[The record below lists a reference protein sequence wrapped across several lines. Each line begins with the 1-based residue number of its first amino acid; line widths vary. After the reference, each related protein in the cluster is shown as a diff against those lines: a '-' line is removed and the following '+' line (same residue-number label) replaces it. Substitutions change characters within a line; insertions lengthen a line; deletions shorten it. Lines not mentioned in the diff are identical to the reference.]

1 MGNGELET
9 VASTPYTLI
18 LGMGNGCLLIDI
30 GQTIW
35 TRMIMYLISE
45 NALRQIYRQIALYPP
60 ERGGALLGPTGKN
73 AISHFILDRSGQTSG
88 ASYLPSP
95 TLTRFV
101 QQMEREMNLEFKGV
115 IHSHPGGLDRPSG
128 PDEDAMLEGLKI
140 NPHIPCFVA
149 PIVTLRAPRQALH
162 DHELPL
168 GSGKISFYAA
178 YRQGDGI
185 RVETLPMQSIHESE
199 MTPMQPELPSVTHL
213 IEIDLGR
220 VRRALGGDR
229 PPMIFI
235 TEMEGQDMPAGCLNL
250 NGLELLFLFGN
261 TYPTTPPILLAT
273 LTGKDTE
280 QVELPW
286 SLQTPA
292 EERLIAA
299 VNSVIQ
305 GRGPYQK
312 VYRPL
317 GKSGLTEDEKIAA
330 VAGWSGC
337 YSETDPRREAEAIKQ
352 SLFARSTGLLSR
364 QIGEKRVLVVGAG
377 SVGSYLAEQ
386 LVRSGV
392 GGLTLID
399 PETVETAN
407 LCRTTYEI
415 IDIGQPKVKA
425 LGRRLL
431 NINPLV
437 QLKLE
442 EKSLLD
448 YQASEFDE
456 LVREADVIVAT
467 TDDIAA
473 QRIVNRFAYFRKKP
487 ALFVGLYQAA
497 EGGEVIITMPEKT
510 PCYLCATANRHQFEV
525 EMGKV
530 SNDGD
535 YGSNGRVMGE
545 VALATDIHH
554 VSSVAVKMA
563 LSLLLPETARV
574 KLKGFLNP
582 AIEAGFNFLT
592 LSMVENY
599 WFYPDVFGETAGQ
612 YAYQSVWLT
621 AQRQEECPVCGE
633 VHHRIDPLTVPLGG
647 VQAGEIRAALRGI
660 GNGE

>member
-1 MGNGELET
+1 
-9 VASTPYTLI
+9 
-18 LGMGNGCLLIDI
+18 
-30 GQTIW
+30 
-35 TRMIMYLISE
+35 MYLISE
-45 NALRQIYRQIALYPP
+45 NALRQIHQHIALDPP
-60 ERGGALLGPTGKN
+60 ERGGALLGPIGKN
-73 AISHFILDRSGQTSG
+73 LISHFILDQNGQTSG
-88 ASYLPSP
+88 ASYLPSR
-95 TLTRFV
+95 TLTCRV
-101 QQMEREMNLEFKGV
+101 QQMEQEMNLEFKGV

-128 PDEDAMLEGLKI
+128 PDEEAMREGLQI

-149 PIVTLRAPRQALH
+149 PIVTLLAPRQALRS
-162 DHELPL
+162 HELPL
-168 GSGKISFYAA
+168 GQGKISFYAA
-178 YRQGDGI
+178 YRQGNGI
-185 RVETLPMQSIHESE
+185 RVETLPMKSIEESE
-199 MTPMQPELPSVTHL
+199 FTPMHQELPSVTHL
-213 IEIDLGR
+213 IETDLGR
-220 VRRALGGDR
+220 VQQAFGSYK
-229 PPMIFI
+229 PPMIFV
-235 TEMEGQDMPAGCLNL
+235 TEMEGQNIQAGCLNL
-250 NGLELLFLFGN
+250 KGLELLFLFSN

-273 LTGKDTE
+273 LTDKDTE

-292 EERLIAA
+292 EERLVVALK
-299 VNSVIQ
+299 SVIT
-305 GRGPYQK
+305 GGGYYQK

-317 GKSGLTEDEKIAA
+317 GKPGLTKDEKIAA
-330 VAGWSGC
+330 IAGWSGC
-337 YSETDPRREAEAIKQ
+337 YSETDPQGEAKQLQQ
-352 SLFARSTGLLSR
+352 SLFARSTGLLSE
-364 QIGEKRVLVVGAG
+364 QISQKRVLVAGTG

-448 YQASEFDE
+448 YQPSEFDK
-456 LVREADVIVAT
+456 LVQEADLIVAT
-467 TDDIAA
+467 TDDVAA
-473 QRIVNRFAYFRKKP
+473 QRIINRFAYFRKKP
-487 ALFVGLYQAA
+487 ALFVGLYQGA
-497 EGGEVIITMPEKT
+497 EGGEVIITMPDKT
-510 PCYLCATANRHQFEV
+510 PCYVCATANRHQFEV
-525 EMGKV
+525 QVGKV

-545 VALATDIHH
+545 VALGTDIHH
-554 VSSVAVKMA
+554 VTSVAVKMA

-582 AIEAGFNFLT
+582 AIEEGFNYLT
-592 LSMVENY
+592 MSMVQNY
-599 WFYPDVFGETAGQ
+599 WFYPAVFGETAGQ

-621 AQRQEECPVCGE
+621 AQSQENCPVCGK
-633 VHHRIDPLTVPLGG
+633 VHHRTNPLTVPLAG
-647 VQAGEIRAALRGI
+647 VKADEIRAVLNTSRV
-660 GNGE
+660 